1 MTANGS
7 KGPRIEGT
15 AGFTLIELMIVV
27 AIVGVLAVLA
37 GYGVMKYAAN
47 AKTAEATNAL
57 GIMSQDAVVAYE
69 REGMA
74 STILGQKTSAGLSRQ
89 LCGTVSKTVP
99 TAAGSIQGKKYQS
112 SPADWNADAAGNSGF
127 ACLKFTMD
135 APQYYMYSY
144 GVTGSGAAGNSFT
157 AQAQGDLNGDGVL
170 SLYQISGSVTTS
182 MTIAVAPNLLVVRPQ
197 D

>member
-1 MTANGS
+1 MHRSATN
-7 KGPRIEGT
+7 PRARRAA

-37 GYGVMKYAAN
+37 GYGVTKYIAN
-47 AKTAEATNAL
+47 AKTAEATNSL
-57 GIMSQDAVVAYE
+57 GIMAQDAVAAYE
-69 REGMA
+69 RESMA
-74 STILGQKTSAGLSRQ
+74 ATTMAQKTSAGLSRQ
-89 LCGTVSKTVP
+89 FCGTVSKTVP
-99 TAAGSIQGKKYQS
+99 SAAASIQGKKYQS
-112 SPADWNADAAGNSGF
+112 VPSEWTVDAAGNSGF

-144 GVTGSGAAGNSFT
+144 GVSGSGAAGNSFT
-157 AQAQGDLNGDGVL
+157 GQAQGDLNGDGVL

-182 MTIAVAPNLLVVRPQ
+182 MTVAVAPNLLVVRPE